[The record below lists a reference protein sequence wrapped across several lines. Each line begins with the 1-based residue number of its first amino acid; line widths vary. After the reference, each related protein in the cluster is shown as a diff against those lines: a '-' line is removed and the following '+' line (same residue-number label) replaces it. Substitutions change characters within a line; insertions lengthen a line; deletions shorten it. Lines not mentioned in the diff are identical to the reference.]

1 MGKVHVKT
9 GDLVYVLTGK
19 DRAKTGKVLSVDAKN
34 NRVVVEGVNMVS
46 KHRKPSAQ
54 LPQGG
59 IEVRE
64 AAIDASNVMLVC
76 DKTKKPTKVSHK
88 TLENGDKVR
97 VSKASGEVIEY
108 STDEFKK
115 G

>member
-1 MGKVHVKT
+1 MAKVHVKK

-19 DRAKTGKVLSVDAKN
+19 DRAKTGKVLSVDSKN
-34 NRVVVEGVNMVS
+34 NRVVVEGVNLVS
-46 KHRKPSAQ
+46 KHRKPTAAI
-54 LPQGG
+54 PQGG

-64 AAIDASNVMLVC
+64 APIHASNVMLVC
-76 DKTKKPTKVSHK
+76 DKTKRPTKVAHK
-88 TLENGDKVR
+88 ILENGDKVR